1 MRLAQSYEMHK
12 NVHLENI
19 FMVASFLSFLLVISA
34 VRNKTQTNSN
44 SLSLRAERQI
54 LARPDTDIA
63 INGIA
68 QESQVIM

>member
-44 SLSLRAERQI
+44 SLSLKSKEASSCQ
-54 LARPDTDIA
+54 ARH
-63 INGIA
+63 
-68 QESQVIM
+68 